1 MVRRRK
7 AHPERGAVGQTEE
20 MNPNIASLLARAL
33 GALDLTE
40 AFKTKG
46 DLRRWSA
53 KRTVGGVIALTA
65 CNDIVMH
72 GVTWPAVALCA
83 VAVTPL
89 CLSFAEI

>member
-1 MVRRRK
+1 MSPV
-7 AHPERGAVGQTEE
+7 
-20 MNPNIASLLARAL
+20 NPATVAQVIGKAL

-65 CNDIVMH
+65 CNDILVN
-72 GVTWPAVALCA
+72 GLTWPAVVLCA

-89 CLSFAEI
+89 CLSFASE

>member
-1 MVRRRK
+1 MSPV
-7 AHPERGAVGQTEE
+7 
-20 MNPNIASLLARAL
+20 NPATVAQVIGKAL

-65 CNDIVMH
+65 CNDILTH
-72 GVTWPAVALCA
+72 GVTWPAVVLCA

-89 CLSFAEI
+89 CLSFASE

>member
-1 MVRRRK
+1 MTPV
-7 AHPERGAVGQTEE
+7 
-20 MNPNIASLLARAL
+20 NPATVAQVIGKAL

-40 AFKTKG
+40 VFKTKG

-65 CNDIVMH
+65 CNDILIH
-72 GVTWPAVALCA
+72 GVTWPAVVLCA

-89 CLSFAEI
+89 CLSFASE

>member
-1 MVRRRK
+1 MSPVNVATVAQVIGK
-7 AHPERGAVGQTEE
+7 
-20 MNPNIASLLARAL
+20 AL

-65 CNDIVMH
+65 CNDILVN
-72 GVTWPAVALCA
+72 GVTWPAVVLCA

-89 CLSFAEI
+89 CLSFASE

>member
-1 MVRRRK
+1 MSPV
-7 AHPERGAVGQTEE
+7 
-20 MNPNIASLLARAL
+20 NLATVAQVIGKAL

-65 CNDIVMH
+65 CNDILLN
-72 GVTWPAVALCA
+72 GVTWPAVVLCA

-89 CLSFAEI
+89 CLSFASE

>member
-1 MVRRRK
+1 VS
-7 AHPERGAVGQTEE
+7 PV
-20 MNPNIASLLARAL
+20 NPATVAQVIGKAL

-65 CNDIVMH
+65 CNDILVN
-72 GVTWPAVALCA
+72 GLTWPAVVLCA

-89 CLSFAEI
+89 CLSFASE

>member
-1 MVRRRK
+1 MSPV
-7 AHPERGAVGQTEE
+7 
-20 MNPNIASLLARAL
+20 NPATVAQVIGKAL

-40 AFKTKG
+40 VFKTKG

-65 CNDIVMH
+65 CNDILIH
-72 GVTWPAVALCA
+72 GVTWPAVVLCA

-89 CLSFAEI
+89 CLSFASE

>member
-1 MVRRRK
+1 VT
-7 AHPERGAVGQTEE
+7 PV
-20 MNPNIASLLARAL
+20 NPATVAQVIGKAL

-40 AFKTKG
+40 VFKTKG

-65 CNDIVMH
+65 CNDILAN
-72 GVTWPAVALCA
+72 GVTWPAVVLCA

-89 CLSFAEI
+89 CLSFASE

>member
-1 MVRRRK
+1 MSPV
-7 AHPERGAVGQTEE
+7 PPV
-20 MNPNIASLLARAL
+20 NPATVAQVIGKAL

-53 KRTVGGVIALTA
+53 KRTVGGVIAITA
-65 CNDIVMH
+65 CNDILVN
-72 GVTWPAVALCA
+72 GVTWPAVVLCA

-89 CLSFAEI
+89 CLSFASE

>member
-1 MVRRRK
+1 
-7 AHPERGAVGQTEE
+7 
-20 MNPNIASLLARAL
+20 MNPASVAQVIGKAL

-40 AFKTKG
+40 VFKTKG

-65 CNDIVMH
+65 CNDILSH
-72 GVTWPAVALCA
+72 GVTWPAVVLCA

-89 CLSFAEI
+89 CLSLKSE